1 MLINLSTLLWGTLS
15 AEDFKGRMLDYHSY
29 AWLNDPVASDA
40 FAWFG
45 PPVPNL
51 YPAVRHPVTRR
62 LAERLSARRRRC
74 CVEPMRKA
82 TEGVA
87 AGGYRSGF
95 WRGC

>member
-1 MLINLSTLLWGTLS
+1 MPGSMILL
-15 AEDFKGRMLDYHSY
+15 
-29 AWLNDPVASDA
+29 
-40 FAWFG
+40 
-45 PPVPNL
+45 PPTPSHGSVRQFPNL

-62 LAERLSARRRRC
+62 LAERLSARRRKC

-87 AGGYRSGF
+87 AGGYRSDF